1 MSVYS
6 FCTYLGVFNNTVSLS
21 IGSVKLAV
29 QHNGHSLSLHWLLC
43 HDTTPVSTLQLVS
56 LASDTADPPR
66 IVTHPHGVKNAIPEK
81 PVTFSVQATGTE
93 PLNYQWECKIGDG
106 SGGWQLCDVESF
118 AGANSSTLT
127 IPSVQK
133 SNEGSYRCTIS
144 NCAGSETSQCAT
156 LIVGKLNLRQE
167 VSALTVDV

>member
-1 MSVYS
+1 M
-6 FCTYLGVFNNTVSLS
+6 FNNTVSLS
-21 IGSVKLAV
+21 IGSVNLAV
-29 QHNGHSLSLHWLLC
+29 QHNGRLLSLHWLLC

-106 SGGWQLCDVESF
+106 SDVESF

-133 SNEGSYRCTIS
+133 SNEGSYHCIVS

>member
-1 MSVYS
+1 MLIFIALFVVPGHNSSEHISIFIVCKQS
-6 FCTYLGVFNNTVSLS
+6 QQHVACGSL
-21 IGSVKLAV
+21 V
-29 QHNGHSLSLHWLLC
+29 
-43 HDTTPVSTLQLVS
+43 
-56 LASDTADPPR
+56 ADPPR
-66 IVTHPHGVKNAIPEK
+66 ITTHPHGVKNAVPDK
-81 PVTFSVQATGTE
+81 AVTFSIQATGTE

-106 SGGWQLCDVESF
+106 SGGWQSCDVESF

-133 SNEGSYRCTIS
+133 SNEGSYRCIVS
-144 NCAGSETSQCAT
+144 NCAGSETSQCTT